1 MRLTL
6 HTDYALRVLMFL
18 GLRPGGLSSI
28 REIAQA
34 YRISENHLVKVVHR
48 LGRTGMVETVR
59 GRGGGLR
66 LAVPPGEIRL
76 GDVVRLTEESLAPVE
91 CFTARGEPEPRPGA
105 GGGPAGCVIAGPC
118 GLQRVLHEALRAY
131 MAVLDR
137 ATLADLLGG
146 RCGAL
151 AGRLGVALPPG
162 VPDAPDAPPAPAAGE
177 AAGPAWTG

>member
-1 MRLTL
+1 MRLTM

-34 YRISENHLVKVVHR
+34 YQISENHLVKVVHR

-66 LAVPPGEIRL
+66 LAVPPGKIRL

-91 CFTARGEPEPRPGA
+91 CFTARGEPEPRPGGGPA
-105 GGGPAGCVIAGPC
+105 DGGPAGCVIAGPC

-137 ATLADLLGG
+137 ATLGDLLGG

-151 AGRLGVALPPG
+151 AGRLGVALAPG
-162 VPDAPDAPPAPAAGE
+162 VPDAPAAGG
-177 AAGPAWTG
+177 AAGPAG

>member
-6 HTDYALRVLMFL
+6 HTDYALRVLMHL
-18 GLRPGGLSSI
+18 GRLRPGELASI
-28 REIAQA
+28 REVADA
-34 YRISENHLVKVVHR
+34 HRISENHLVKVVHG
-48 LGRTGMVETVR
+48 LGRAGFIETLR

-66 LAVPPGEIRL
+66 LARPPGEIRL

-91 CFTARGEPEPRPGA
+91 CFTARGEPEPGA
-105 GGGPAGCVIAGPC
+105 GTGGSGVSAAGCDIAGPC

-137 ATLADLLGG
+137 ATLGDLLGA

-151 AGRLGVALPPG
+151 AGRLGVALVPG
-162 VPDAPDAPPAPAAGE
+162 VPDAPAAGG
-177 AAGPAWTG
+177 AAGPAG

>member
-6 HTDYALRVLMFL
+6 MTDYSLRVLMFL
-18 GLRPGGLSSI
+18 GVRGDGPGLASI

-34 YRISENHLVKVVHR
+34 YGISENHLVKVVHR
-48 LGRTGMVETVR
+48 LGQTGLVETVR

-91 CFTARGEPEPRPGA
+91 CFTARGEPEPRAGA
-105 GGGPAGCVIAGPC
+105 GGGPAAGCVIAGPC
-118 GLQRVLHEALRAY
+118 GLQRTLHEALRAY

-137 ATLADLLGG
+137 TTLADLLRG

-151 AGRLGVALPPG
+151 ASRLGVAP
-162 VPDAPDAPPAPAAGE
+162 VPDVPISPPAPTTGGD
-177 AAGPAWTG
+177 AGPAAS